1 MRLVAAALGLAL
13 AACTSVGPVP
23 PERLPRFEAPA
34 TPASVALVL
43 GSGGHRGFAHIGV
56 LKVLEE
62 AGLHPDLIV
71 GSSVGA
77 LVGALY
83 ASGMTAAELERRA
96 LDLNIMDFF
105 MEWRAL
111 RGFPVSGAALQV
123 FVNEALHGRPIE
135 SLPMRFVAVA
145 AREKDRTLVAF
156 NRGDAGLAVRASGA
170 SPGLFDAVKI
180 GPETYID
187 GDEASPVPIQLAR
200 RLGASVVIAVDVS
213 AYEDKRPDDVPQEW
227 IVRGERRARQIAA
240 ESVAADVV
248 LHPDLGYY
256 VNPQEPGR
264 RRAIAIAEALTREH
278 LPEIR
283 AAFARARAPQSRAR
297 AAMPAGEASR

>member
-1 MRLVAAALGLAL
+1 MRAGAWILAVLL
-13 AACTSVGPVP
+13 AACAPIQVA
-23 PERLPRFEAPA
+23 PERLPRFEPH
-34 TPASVALVL
+34 ASNPRVALVL

-62 AGLHPDLIV
+62 AGIRPDLIV

-83 ASGMTAAELERRA
+83 ASGIPATELERRA

-111 RGFPVSGAALQV
+111 GGFPVSGQALQV
-123 FVNEALHGRPIE
+123 FVNDALNGRLIE

-145 AREKDRTLVAF
+145 ARARDRALVAF
-156 NRGDAGLAVRASGA
+156 NRGDTGLAVRASGA

-180 GPETYID
+180 GDETYID
-187 GDEASPVPIQLAR
+187 GDEASPVPVQLAR
-200 RLGASVVIAVDVS
+200 RLGAKVVIAVDVS
-213 AYEDKRPDDVPQEW
+213 AYEEKRPPDVPQEW
-227 IVRGERRARQIAA
+227 IVRGERRARQIEA
-240 ESVAADVV
+240 ESKAADVM

-264 RRAIAIAEALTREH
+264 RRAMAVAEEATRRAL
-278 LPEIR
+278 PQIR
-283 AAFARARAPQSRAR
+283 AAV
-297 AAMPAGEASR
+297 AGSH